1 MNSEFGIL
9 YLIPCP
15 ISDETAP
22 WDVLPAANRAVMDA
36 LDYFI
41 VENTR
46 TARRFLSRAALGRPV
61 ESLAFAELNEH
72 TDTGREL
79 EELMRPLREGRSA
92 GVISEAGLPGI
103 ADPGAAAVAWCHRNG
118 VRVVPLIGPS
128 SLLLAL
134 MASGLNGQSFA
145 FNGYLPVKPPERVQ
159 AIRRFERRAHAEGQ
173 SQLFIEAPYRN
184 VKLMEQLL
192 QTLAPETRLTVAMD
206 ITAPGEFIR
215 TLRVR
220 EWRAAELPAM
230 NKRPAIFIIG

>member
-1 MNSEFGIL
+1 
-9 YLIPCP
+9 
-15 ISDETAP
+15 
-22 WDVLPAANRAVMDA
+22 
-36 LDYFI
+36 
-41 VENTR
+41 
-46 TARRFLSRAALGRPV
+46 
-61 ESLAFAELNEH
+61 
-72 TDTGREL
+72 
-79 EELMRPLREGRSA
+79 MRPLREGRSA

>member
-1 MNSEFGIL
+1 M
-9 YLIPCP
+9 
-15 ISDETAP
+15 
-22 WDVLPAANRAVMDA
+22 
-36 LDYFI
+36 
-41 VENTR
+41 
-46 TARRFLSRAALGRPV
+46 
-61 ESLAFAELNEH
+61 
-72 TDTGREL
+72 
-79 EELMRPLREGRSA
+79 
-92 GVISEAGLPGI
+92 
-103 ADPGAAAVAWCHRNG
+103 
-118 VRVVPLIGPS
+118 
-128 SLLLAL
+128 
-134 MASGLNGQSFA
+134 
-145 FNGYLPVKPPERVQ
+145 Q

>member
-1 MNSEFGIL
+1 M
-9 YLIPCP
+9 
-15 ISDETAP
+15 
-22 WDVLPAANRAVMDA
+22 AV
-36 LDYFI
+36 
-41 VENTR
+41 
-46 TARRFLSRAALGRPV
+46 
-61 ESLAFAELNEH
+61 
-72 TDTGREL
+72 
-79 EELMRPLREGRSA
+79 
-92 GVISEAGLPGI
+92 
-103 ADPGAAAVAWCHRNG
+103 
-118 VRVVPLIGPS
+118 
-128 SLLLAL
+128 

-159 AIRRFERRAHAEGQ
+159 AIRRFECRAHAEGQ